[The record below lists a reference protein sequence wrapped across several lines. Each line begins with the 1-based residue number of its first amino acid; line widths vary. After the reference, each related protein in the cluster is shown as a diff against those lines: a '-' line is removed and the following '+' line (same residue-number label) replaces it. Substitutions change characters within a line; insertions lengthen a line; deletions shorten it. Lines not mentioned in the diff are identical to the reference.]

1 MKRKTWFYIT
11 ICTGLLMLF
20 SGCEKD
26 EWIKIPDDNFLD
38 KLIEEGVDENGD
50 GRISTTEAKSI
61 TALNV
66 FGNIISNLTGIEAF
80 VNLIDCSFNYLTTL
94 NISNNPA
101 LESLD
106 CGGNRLATLNISN
119 NPALESLDC
128 GGNQLATLDVSN
140 NPALTS
146 LDCFGNSLF
155 SLNVSNDALLEL
167 NCNFNELTSLD
178 VSNIT
183 GLISL
188 GCAHNKLTTLDVSN
202 NTSLCTLMIAEMTS
216 LYKVCVWEMPFPP
229 AGVEVYMDGSPNV
242 YFTTDCSK

>member
-1 MKRKTWFYIT
+1 M
-11 ICTGLLMLF
+11 LL
-20 SGCEKD
+20 SGCERD
-26 EWIKIPDDNFLD
+26 ERVKIPDDNFLN
-38 KLIEEGVDENGD
+38 KLIELGVDENGD
-50 GRISTTEAKSI
+50 GHISTAEAESI
-61 TALNV
+61 TTLNV
-66 FGNIISNLTGIEAF
+66 FGIKISDLTGIEEF
-80 VNLIDCSFNYLTTL
+80 VNLSDLNCSFNYLTAL
-94 NISNNPA
+94 DISNNTT
-101 LESLD
+101 LKKLD
-106 CGGNRLATLNISN
+106 CTGNLLATLNVANNTALSELYCSINKLATLNISN
-119 NPALESLDC
+119 NPL
-128 GGNQLATLDVSN
+128 
-140 NPALTS
+140 LTS
-146 LDCFGNSLF
+146 LHCTENSLF

-229 AGVEVYMDGSPNV
+229 AGVEVYMDGSPNI